1 VPFLLVVL
9 LQAVEPCGDLVRM
22 DGVASDYADLI
33 EEYIRGDY
41 RHAADVLRKRHD
53 VDRSLLLPRDRCRQA
68 AAMAHTEVAIR
79 LTGEFQFTHAARQLK
94 VSRKWIDEVEGK
106 PEREKFRRDWLLALA
121 TFHHR
126 SILSF
131 DPSRGLGRVEEVVG
145 GPRARLFSE
154 ARRFYDEAVDD
165 FENDAEILLSAGA
178 FYEWSGSLSTDK
190 RTLRKAEKL
199 YARARAADPDYTEAQ
214 LRYGRALEKRGRYD
228 EARVPLTAVDA
239 NVASTYQAYMAKLIL
254 GRVEHETGNVA
265 AAIELYRDATEL
277 LPEWQVAYLSLSH
290 ALHVAGRRDESREV
304 LAGAIRRE
312 AKSVEV
318 FQGWWVYERGNADYF
333 EDIWDRMRAELKR

>member
-1 VPFLLVVL
+1 
-9 LQAVEPCGDLVRM
+9 M
-22 DGVASDYADLI
+22 DGAASDYADLI
-33 EEYIRGDY
+33 EEYIRGNY
-41 RHAADVLRKRHD
+41 GHAADALPNPREVKPRSTWTVMFLRHETLGI
-53 VDRSLLLPRDRCRQA
+53 DRSLLPPSDRCRQA
-68 AAMAHTEVAIR
+68 AAMAHTEAAIR
-79 LTGEFQFTHAARQLK
+79 LTGENEFTLAARQIKL
-94 VSRKWIDEVEGK
+94 SRRWIHDMKGQ
-106 PEREKFRRDWLLALA
+106 PERERFRRDWLLALA

-126 SILSF
+126 SIFSF

-145 GPRARLFSE
+145 DTRERLIAE
-154 ARRFYDEAVDD
+154 ARHFYDEAVDD
-165 FENDAEILLSAGA
+165 FKNDAEILVSAGA
-178 FYEWSGSLSTDK
+178 FYEWSGYLD
-190 RTLRKAEKL
+190 RQALRKAEKL

-228 EARVPLTAVDA
+228 EARVPLTAVDV

-312 AKSVEV
+312 AKSDEV

>member
-1 VPFLLVVL
+1 LVVL
-9 LQAVEPCGDLVRM
+9 LQAFEPCGDQVRL
-22 DGVASDYADLI
+22 DGAASDYADLI
-33 EEYIRGDY
+33 EEYIRGNY
-41 RHAADVLRKRHD
+41 GHAADALRNRHKFD
-53 VDRSLLLPRDRCRQA
+53 SSLLPPRDRCRQA
-68 AAMAHTEVAIR
+68 AAMAHTEAAIR
-79 LTGEFQFTHAARQLK
+79 LTGEIEFTLADRQIKRSRQWIHEMK
-94 VSRKWIDEVEGK
+94 VK
-106 PEREKFRRDWLLALA
+106 PERERFRRDWLLALA
-121 TFHHR
+121 TFHHG

-131 DPSRGLGRVEEVVG
+131 DPSRGLGRVEQVEG
-145 GPRARLFSE
+145 GPRMLLFFQ

>member
-1 VPFLLVVL
+1 MIFLLVVL
-9 LQAVEPCGDLVRM
+9 LQASEPCGDQARLDRA
-22 DGVASDYADLI
+22 ASDYADLI
-33 EEYIRGDY
+33 EEYIRGNY
-41 RHAADVLRKRHD
+41 GHAADALRNRHE
-53 VDRSLLLPRDRCRQA
+53 VDRSLLPPRDRCRQA
-68 AAMAHTEVAIR
+68 AAMAHTEAAIR
-79 LTGEFQFTHAARQLK
+79 LTGEIEFTLAARQIELSRQWIHEMK
-94 VSRKWIDEVEGK
+94 VT
-106 PEREKFRRDWLLALA
+106 PERERFRRDWLLALA

-126 SILSF
+126 SIFSF
-131 DPSRGLGRVEEVVG
+131 DPSRGLGRVEEAG
-145 GPRARLFSE
+145 GPRAWLFSE
-154 ARRFYDEAVDD
+154 AQRFYDEAVDV

-228 EARVPLTAVDA
+228 EARVPLAAVDA

-254 GRVEHETGNVA
+254 GRVEHEAGNVA

-318 FQGWWVYERGNADYF
+318 FQGWWVYERGSADYF